1 MGVERRQQPRYR
13 SNLTCELR
21 LGGQSIEGRVRDV
34 SAGGLGVVAEAPSAD
49 QGDEVVVTLRGGGLP
64 SIVVRAL
71 VWHVRTV
78 RRGTEEKALRSF
90 GLVLSESAPE
100 FAELVGRLAA
110 KRTRPSSPSPEAQQ
124 PRAPLPTPEPAA
136 AIGAPPPPAAA
147 ARREY
152 RIRIKQTSGPR
163 TCRIVASGSSP
174 EEAQAAALSEVG
186 AGWVVLEVTP
196 VA

>member
-49 QGDEVVVTLRGGGLP
+49 QGDEVVVALRGSGLAT
-64 SIVVRAL
+64 IVMRAL

-78 RRGTEEKALRSF
+78 RRGADEKALRSF

-100 FAELVGRLAA
+100 FAALVERLAA
-110 KRTRPSSPSPEAQQ
+110 KRARPAPPPPVTPSPESAV
-124 PRAPLPTPEPAA
+124 EAA
-136 AIGAPPPPAAA
+136 APPPPAAA

-163 TCRIVASGSSP
+163 TCRIVASGASP

-186 AGWVVLEVTP
+186 AGWIVLEVAP

>member
-21 LGGQSIEGRVRDV
+21 LGGESIEGRVRDV
-34 SAGGLGVVAEAPSAD
+34 SAGGLGVVAEAPNAD
-49 QGDEVVVTLRGGGLP
+49 QGDEVVVTLRGAGPPTL
-64 SIVVRAL
+64 VVRAL

-78 RRGTEEKALRSF
+78 RRGAEEKALRSF
-90 GLVLSESAPE
+90 GLVLSDSAPE

-110 KRTRPSSPSPEAQQ
+110 KRARP
-124 PRAPLPTPEPAA
+124 
-136 AIGAPPPPAAA
+136 APPPPATP

-163 TCRIVASGSSP
+163 TCRIVASGASP
-174 EEAQAAALSEVG
+174 EEAQAAVLSEVG
-186 AGWVVLEVTP
+186 AGWIVLEVAP

>member
-13 SNLTCELR
+13 SNLICELR
-21 LGGQSIEGRVRDV
+21 LAGQSIEGRVRDV
-34 SAGGLGVVAEAPSAD
+34 SAGGLGVVAEAPKAD
-49 QGDEVVVTLRGGGLP
+49 QGDEVVVTLRGAGLAA
-64 SIVVRAL
+64 IVVRAL

-78 RRGTEEKALRSF
+78 RRSAEEKTLRSF

-110 KRTRPSSPSPEAQQ
+110 KHARPSSQPPE
-124 PRAPLPTPEPAA
+124 PEPAKVPLPAPAPA
-136 AIGAPPPPAAA
+136 AEVAAPPPPAAA

-163 TCRIVASGSSP
+163 TCRVVASGATP
-174 EEAQAAALSEVG
+174 EEAAAASLAAVG
-186 AGWVVLEVTP
+186 AGWVVLEVAP

>member
-49 QGDEVVVTLRGGGLP
+49 QGDEAVVTLRGPGP

-78 RRGTEEKALRSF
+78 RRGAGEKALRSF

-110 KRTRPSSPSPEAQQ
+110 KHARPSPPPPEPEQAK
-124 PRAPLPTPEPAA
+124 APLLTPAPAA
-136 AIGAPPPPAAA
+136 EVAAAPPPAAP

-152 RIRIKQTSGPR
+152 RIRIKQMSGPR
-163 TCRIVASGSSP
+163 TCRVVASGTTP
-174 EEAQAAALSEVG
+174 EEAAAASLAAVG
-186 AGWVVLEVTP
+186 AGWVVLEVAP

>member
-21 LGGQSIEGRVRDV
+21 LGGESIEGRVRDV

-49 QGDEVVVTLRGGGLP
+49 QGDEVVVTLRGAGLA

-78 RRGTEEKALRSF
+78 RRGAQEKTLRSF
-90 GLVLSESAPE
+90 GLVLSDSAPE

-110 KRTRPSSPSPEAQQ
+110 KRARP
-124 PRAPLPTPEPAA
+124 
-136 AIGAPPPPAAA
+136 APPPPAPP

-163 TCRIVASGSSP
+163 TCRIVASGASP
-174 EEAQAAALSEVG
+174 EEAQAAVLSEVG
-186 AGWVVLEVTP
+186 AGWIVLEVAP